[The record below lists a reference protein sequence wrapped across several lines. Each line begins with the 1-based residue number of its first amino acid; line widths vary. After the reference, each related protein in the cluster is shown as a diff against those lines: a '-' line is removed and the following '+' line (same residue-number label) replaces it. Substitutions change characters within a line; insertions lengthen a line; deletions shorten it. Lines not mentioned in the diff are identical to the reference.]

1 MSCPVNKGHRVARLS
16 RTAFRIN
23 SEERRHGEAPLR
35 TYFIISL
42 ILFIGLTIY
51 GLWHGLL
58 F

>member
-1 MSCPVNKGHRVARLS
+1 MLVVGRVSAKLRLDGDTARPS
-16 RTAFRIN
+16 
-23 SEERRHGEAPLR
+23 LR

-42 ILFIGLTIY
+42 ILFIGLTAY

>member
-1 MSCPVNKGHRVARLS
+1 LQ
-16 RTAFRIN
+16 
-23 SEERRHGEAPLR
+23 RRHGEGSVR

-58 F
+58 L

>member
-1 MSCPVNKGHRVARLS
+1 
-16 RTAFRIN
+16 
-23 SEERRHGEAPLR
+23 LR

-42 ILFIGLTIY
+42 IVFIGLTIY

>member
-1 MSCPVNKGHRVARLS
+1 V
-16 RTAFRIN
+16 
-23 SEERRHGEAPLR
+23 R

-42 ILFIGLTIY
+42 IFFIALTIY

>member
-1 MSCPVNKGHRVARLS
+1 
-16 RTAFRIN
+16 
-23 SEERRHGEAPLR
+23 LR